1 METGPGADHLHD
13 GPPGDARQNDPG
25 VKGRGDQL
33 LGAVT
38 VPQQD
43 EQVHG
48 PDFGNLV
55 IWSKQPQTLLTAV
68 LLRNLNGIRI
78 ANVEL
83 SLN

>member
-1 METGPGADHLHD
+1 MQAMAESLGEDLDELCRRLQESLET
-13 GPPGDARQNDPG
+13 R
-25 VKGRGDQL
+25 RDQL
-33 LGAVT
+33 LAAVT

-48 PDFGNLV
+48 PDLGNIV
-55 IWSKQPQTLLTAV
+55 IWSKQPQALLTAV